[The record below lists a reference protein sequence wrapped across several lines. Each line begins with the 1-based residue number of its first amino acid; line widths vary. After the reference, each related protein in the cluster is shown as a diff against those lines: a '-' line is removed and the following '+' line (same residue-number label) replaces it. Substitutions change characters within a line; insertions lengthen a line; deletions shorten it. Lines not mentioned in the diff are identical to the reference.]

1 MPEQTPDG
9 PLPAQVGVADRNDPI
24 TEMIAKA
31 QLSSDR
37 QWQAQ
42 SQRSMERA
50 PR

>member
-37 QWQAQ
+37 Q
-42 SQRSMERA
+42 
-50 PR
+50 